1 MHSFP
6 RKTETSVDSFQT
18 AFAIPW
24 GLVKLIQGFWLLDH
38 NDYEVSMLQF
48 SYAYLA
54 VQSYDLQ
61 NDLKKMVLS

>member
-6 RKTETSVDSFQT
+6 NKTETSIDSFPT

-48 SYAYLA
+48 S
-54 VQSYDLQ
+54 QT
-61 NDLKKMVLS
+61 